1 MASALTMMTVLR
13 VSPNTMRMDW
23 VGRRG
28 MLRIPSFAMT
38 GCERQAGQ
46 EEQDQAH
53 RDGQRPGQ
61 TREDFRQSLVHGA
74 LHPR

>member
-1 MASALTMMTVLR
+1 MASALTMMMVLR

-38 GCERQAGQ
+38 GCRSPARKRKSRI
-46 EEQDQAH
+46 ATTATS
-53 RDGQRPGQ
+53 RPRATATLRGIPC
-61 TREDFRQSLVHGA
+61 GA
-74 LHPR
+74 FM